1 LKKKEKEDMPETRV
15 KNGKEA
21 YKKYDAAAS
30 RKSHDKGDENHTGNK
45 GKYLKS
51 LIYGGLDGI
60 ITTFAVIAGVAG
72 ATLSGGIVMI
82 LGFSNLIADGLS
94 MAIGDYLST
103 KSENEY
109 HTMEKERK
117 AGEVD
122 TFIEVE
128 KKEMVDI
135 YIEKGNKE
143 GDAITMVD
151 TLSKHKD
158 TFVDVLMVEEL
169 GILENTDSPMK
180 NALATF
186 LSFFV
191 FGFIPLIAYVLAIF
205 VPGLK
210 SIAFV
215 LAAVMTGAA
224 LFVLGALKVKVTGV
238 KWYKSGLEMLI
249 VGGLAASAAYLVGY
263 LLKGFA

>member
-1 LKKKEKEDMPETRV
+1 MAEPSV
-15 KNGKEA
+15 KNA
-21 YKKYDAAAS
+21 KKADKNQDAVTS
-30 RKSHDKGDENHTGNK
+30 RYTTDKRIENPAKNK

-103 KSENEY
+103 KSQNEY
-109 HTMEKERK
+109 NTMKKEKKTQEI
-117 AGEVD
+117 D
-122 TFIEVE
+122 THIEVE
-128 KKEMVDI
+128 KKEMVEI

-143 GDAITMVD
+143 RDAITMVD
-151 TLSKHKD
+151 TISKHKE
-158 TFVDVLMVEEL
+158 TFVNVMMVEEQ
-169 GILENTDSPMK
+169 GILENTDSPIK

-191 FGFIPLIAYVLAIF
+191 FGFIPLIAYVLSTFI
-205 VPGLK
+205 PGIK
-210 SIAFV
+210 PIAFKMATV
-215 LAAVMTGAA
+215 LTGIA
-224 LFVLGALKVKVTGV
+224 LFVLGALKMKVTTA

-249 VGGLAASAAYLVGY
+249 VGGVAATAAYLVGY
-263 LLKGFA
+263 LLRGLA

>member
-1 LKKKEKEDMPETRV
+1 MAETKV
-15 KNGKEA
+15 KNAKKA
-21 YKKYDAAAS
+21 YKKYDAVAS
-30 RKSHDKGDENHTGNK
+30 RKSHDKGYENHTGNK
-45 GKYLKS
+45 GKYVKS

-94 MAIGDYLST
+94 MSIGDYLST

-109 HTMEKERK
+109 NTMEKERK
-117 AGEVD
+117 SWKVD
-122 TFIEVE
+122 TCIEGE
-128 KKEMVDI
+128 KKEIVDI
-135 YIEKGNKE
+135 YMEKGNKE
-143 GDAITMVD
+143 GDAIAMVD

-186 LSFFV
+186 MSFFV
-191 FGFIPLIAYVLAIF
+191 FGFIPLIAYVLSTF

-210 SIAFV
+210 SIAFE
-215 LAAVMTGAA
+215 LAAVMTGTS
-224 LFVLGALKVKVTGV
+224 LFVLGALKAKVTGV
-238 KWYKSGLEMLI
+238 KWYKSGLEMLM
-249 VGGLAASAAYLVGY
+249 VGGLAATAAYLVGY
-263 LLKGFA
+263 LLRGLA